1 MELNKVKHIK
11 IEKEMKVFELVAEM
25 QKSGVMGAGKIGKA
39 SEVIL
44 DMFNDKECKVF
55 LGVAGALVPG
65 GMREIL
71 IDMLE
76 SGRIDVFVC
85 TGAALTHD
93 LVEALGFYHYI
104 GHHLM
109 NDAELNK
116 ESYDRMYDSLMP
128 NNVYEPIEK
137 FLDKNIDKFTDKR
150 MNIREFLWILG
161 SLSEKRSILKICFD
175 KKIPIFC
182 PAIADSGIGLMIWGQ
197 LCKNKK
203 IEVDAFDDLK
213 EIIDISWAAKKRGV
227 IYLGGGTPK
236 NYIQQAMQFSKGA
249 DYAVQ
254 ITTDRPE
261 PGGSSGAPLKEGI
274 SWGKL
279 YEKSK
284 YVDVFCDVTIA
295 LPLIWGFV
303 KEKIFKEII

>member
-11 IEKEMKVFELVAEM
+11 IEKEMKVSELVAEM

-76 SGRIDVFVC
+76 SGRIDVFV
-85 TGAALTHD
+85 
-93 LVEALGFYHYI
+93 YK

-128 NNVYEPIEK
+128 NNVYESIEK